1 MSVAS
6 TYLASFQPV
15 RPMLDGFGNVLSTDA
30 AALLSS
36 IPAQNAAM
44 ELALGKQALA
54 EVGAN
59 RRQQMS
65 IDTQL
70 AQLEATRKQNALRMA
85 GSLFGMGGGV
95 GGGLATVDPLQ
106 LKAGVDQLNAARRAN
121 LASRGIR
128 SGAYLAQAAENLA

>member
-15 RPMLDGFGNVLSTDA
+15 RPMLEGFGNVLSTDA

-54 EVGAN
+54 EAGAN

-65 IDTQL
+65 IDAQL
-70 AQLEATRKQNALRMA
+70 AQLEDARKLGALRMA
-85 GSLFGMGGGV
+85 GSLFGLGGGV
-95 GGGLATVDPLQ
+95 GGGLATADPLQ
-106 LKAGVDQLNAARRAN
+106 LKTGVDQLMAARRAQV
-121 LASRGIR
+121 ASRGLR
-128 SGAYLAQAAENLA
+128 SNAYLAQAVENLA